1 MKDHIMAQIQTEIRH
16 KSGKG
21 VARKLRV
28 ENKIPAVLYGAGE
41 DPQPITVSGYDIMMG
56 LQNGGFF
63 TNMQELMIDG
73 KAQKALARDIQRNPV
88 SEKVEHVDF
97 LRFDPKQVLKVNVQ
111 VTVTDEDKSPGLEK
125 GGVLQLVR
133 SEVELFCRADSIPDS
148 ISLSMAGKDIGDS
161 CHISEVDL
169 PEGVKPTNDRDFT
182 VASIV
187 GTRSS
192 TMADLDADGNE
203 IDPDAV
209 PVEGEEGQEGDKTEG
224 DEKSDS

>member
-1 MKDHIMAQIQTEIRH
+1 MAQIQTEIRA

-21 VARKLRV
+21 VARKLRA

-88 SEKVEHVDF
+88 NEKVEHVDF
-97 LRFDPKQVLKVNVQ
+97 LRFDPKQTLKVNVQ
-111 VTVTDEDKSPGLEK
+111 VQVVDEEQSPGLEK

-133 SEVELFCRADSIPDS
+133 SEVELFCRADAIPDF
-148 ISLSMAGKDIGDS
+148 ITISMAGKDIGDAA
-161 CHISEVDL
+161 HIGEVDL
-169 PEGVKPTNDRDFT
+169 PEGVTATTDRDFT
-182 VASIV
+182 IASIV

-192 TMADLDADGNE
+192 TMADLDEDGNE
-203 IDPDAV
+203 IDPDADGEET
-209 PVEGEEGQEGDKTEG
+209 EGEASEGDA
-224 DEKSDS
+224 EKSDS